1 MVTIKFA
8 SSTWLPELISLKN
21 QFKIGIIKFNSSD
34 VSGVNKSFILCW
46 SNTSSKKKI
55 LVAAIIVGFFS
66 CW

>member
-1 MVTIKFA
+1 MTA
-8 SSTWLPELISLKN
+8 TISLKN

-34 VSGVNKSFILCW
+34 VSGVNKSFILRW